1 MTSNPK
7 LSKQI
12 KVNTNIII
20 GVVVGILLFI
30 LAIVFYVWYNLR
42 NRTQDIEKE
51 GTKNESD

>member
-1 MTSNPK
+1 MSNDQ
-7 LSKQI
+7 S
-12 KVNTNIII
+12 VNYTNIII

>member
-1 MTSNPK
+1 LSNDQ
-7 LSKQI
+7 S
-12 KVNTNIII
+12 VNYTNIII